1 MPMRRGRT
9 FDLDVQKAVLGQG
22 KFVLG
27 DLVTLRKIRIKV
39 VFPGE
44 DRLGIDP
51 AVGGQ
56 GHFQGELHGFPVQ
69 DRERT
74 GHPQADLADL
84 GIGRGPEG
92 GGAAAEDLA
101 GGEQMGVDLQPD
113 NGFVLHFLPPE
124 IIEGYLN
131 GEGLSRH
138 GSRGFGREIPGI
150 PGC

>member
-1 MPMRRGRT
+1 MDQFARVFFHVNAGDADAPGRT
-9 FDLDVQKAVLGQG
+9 VDLDVKEAVLRQG

-27 DLVTLRKIRIKV
+27 DLVTLRQVGIKV

-56 GHFQGELHGFPVQ
+56 GHFQGELHRFLVQ
-69 DRERT
+69 DRQT
-74 GHPQADLADL
+74 PGHPQADLADM

-113 NGFVLHFLPPE
+113 DGFVLQFLPPD
-124 IIEGYLN
+124 
-131 GEGLSRH
+131 
-138 GSRGFGREIPGI
+138 
-150 PGC
+150 